1 LIHTYPFI
9 DDICNQSIIFADK
22 CKWLITFV
30 LNSIRVMTSIDEIYK
45 ELGRRIVKARN
56 AKKMSQETLAGES
69 GIDRSHMGF
78 IEQGRRKPTLST
90 LHKIATS
97 LGISLE
103 QLFKGL

>member
-1 LIHTYPFI
+1 MA
-9 DDICNQSIIFADK
+9 SI
-22 CKWLITFV
+22 
-30 LNSIRVMTSIDEIYK
+30 EQIYK
-45 ELGRRIVKARN
+45 EIGKRIVKARTS
-56 AKKMSQETLAGES
+56 KGMSQENLATES

-90 LHKIATS
+90 LHKITKA

>member
-1 LIHTYPFI
+1 MK
-9 DDICNQSIIFADK
+9 QRSIEA
-22 CKWLITFV
+22 
-30 LNSIRVMTSIDEIYK
+30 IYK
-45 ELGRRIVKARN
+45 ELGRRILDAR
-56 AKKMSQETLAGES
+56 KQKGMSQEQLAGES

-90 LHKIATS
+90 LYKITDT

>member
-1 LIHTYPFI
+1 MNT
-9 DDICNQSIIFADK
+9 
-22 CKWLITFV
+22 
-30 LNSIRVMTSIDEIYK
+30 TSSEAVYR
-45 ELGRRIVKARN
+45 ELGKRIVSARKAN
-56 AKKMSQETLAGES
+56 NMSQERLATDS

-90 LHKIATS
+90 LFKIVKT

>member
-1 LIHTYPFI
+1 MVTYF
-9 DDICNQSIIFADK
+9 CNQYAEIMKA
-22 CKWLITFV
+22 L
-30 LNSIRVMTSIDEIYK
+30 TSDQIYK
-45 ELGRRIVKARN
+45 ELGKRIKSARTDR
-56 AKKMSQETLAGES
+56 KISQEKLASES

-90 LHKIATS
+90 LHKIASS

>member
-1 LIHTYPFI
+1 MNTTNIEH
-9 DDICNQSIIFADK
+9 
-22 CKWLITFV
+22 
-30 LNSIRVMTSIDEIYK
+30 IYS
-45 ELGRRIVKARN
+45 ELGKRIVKARN
-56 AKKMSQETLAGES
+56 DKGISQEKLATVS

-90 LHKIATS
+90 LYKIATS